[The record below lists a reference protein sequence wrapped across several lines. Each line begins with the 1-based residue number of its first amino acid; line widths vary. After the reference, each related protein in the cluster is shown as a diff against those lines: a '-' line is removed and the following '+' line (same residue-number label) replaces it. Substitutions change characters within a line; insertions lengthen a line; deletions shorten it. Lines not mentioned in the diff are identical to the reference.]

1 MRVDVSLLNSWFT
14 FFNDKYFGGCLPVPT
29 LAVGMS
35 RTRLGSL
42 SWQYRRRLFGRR
54 PCGYT
59 LRISNYYD
67 VDETAFKNVLLHEMI
82 HLHIVSQGLKDTS
95 PHGKI
100 FRKIM
105 ASINADGWNV
115 SVTARMAGQPTA
127 PSVRRR
133 RKRIVLAATMGDGR
147 CLLSVVSPAYAA
159 AIDRAVSSSTDVSS
173 HSWYVSSD
181 EYFADFPTVRTPKG
195 RIVTAEAYARA
206 VASMRKLEA
215 DSLPYGKRR

>member
-42 SWQYRRRLFGRR
+42 SWQYRRHLFGRR

-95 PHGKI
+95 PHGRI

-115 SVTARMAGQPTA
+115 SVTARMAGQ
-127 PSVRRR
+127 
-133 RKRIVLAATMGDGR
+133 ATMGDGR